1 MTDGKLIVICKDK
14 KMGDD
19 ICKIL
24 VASEKISYADLEVWE
39 EKTWDVKRKTGP
51 INSRVLIVGD
61 IKDTEPLSCFI
72 DILYERWGIC
82 YGVNMRYAIV
92 KADTVFVKHNAR
104 NNAFMPEFNE
114 ALGTNIPDR
123 IMLDNLTPEKT
134 KEAVNIIREWEK
146 TAGRHMEIESSG
158 GITIETIRSY
168 AEQGMDFVSVG
179 ALTHSYKSLD
189 MSFKA
194 VK

>member
-51 INSRVLIVGD
+51 VNSRVLIVGD

-92 KADTVFVKHNAR
+92 KADTVFVKDNAR
-104 NNAFMPEFNE
+104 YNAFMPEFNE
-114 ALGTNIPDR
+114 ALGNILIPATEDQSVKVAKT
-123 IMLDNLTPEKT
+123 IGTVGLAVATGGASLAAQKIYDDNKTLTEKNNNLCYYG
-134 KEAVNIIREWEK
+134 VW
-146 TAGRHMEIESSG
+146 HF
-158 GITIETIRSY
+158 
-168 AEQGMDFVSVG
+168 AENYLEDFL
-179 ALTHSYKSLD
+179 AD
-189 MSFKA
+189 
-194 VK
+194 

>member
-72 DILYERWGIC
+72 DILYEHWGIC
-82 YGVNMRYAIV
+82 YGVNMRY
-92 KADTVFVKHNAR
+92 
-104 NNAFMPEFNE
+104 
-114 ALGTNIPDR
+114 PDR
-123 IMLDNLTPEKT
+123 QLPQRGYLNGLIAFLLTPAAEPLAGSDLRADGGMSMYYGERISEEKAREVREQYLRELYPE
-134 KEAVNIIREWEK
+134 EAAKHEK
-146 TAGRHMEIESSG
+146 S
-158 GITIETIRSY
+158 
-168 AEQGMDFVSVG
+168 
-179 ALTHSYKSLD
+179 
-189 MSFKA
+189 
-194 VK
+194 